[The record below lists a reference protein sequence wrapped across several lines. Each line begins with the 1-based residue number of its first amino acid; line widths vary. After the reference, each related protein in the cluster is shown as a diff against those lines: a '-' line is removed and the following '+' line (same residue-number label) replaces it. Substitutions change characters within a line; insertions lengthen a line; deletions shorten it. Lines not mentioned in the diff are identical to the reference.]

1 MEDRKLI
8 GNLGE
13 ELATGMLYAQGY
25 EILERNFRCKLGE
38 IDIVCAI
45 GDGLVFVEVKTRTSL
60 DHGRPVESV
69 GAGKQHRIR
78 RVAEYYMMTHGRQ
91 NADVD
96 FQVIEIIVNQ
106 IDRAF

>member
-25 EILERNFRCKLGE
+25 EILERNFSCRLGE
-38 IDIVCAI
+38 IDIVCAS
-45 GDGLVFVEVKTRTSL
+45 GNTLVFVEVKTRTSADL
-60 DHGRPVESV
+60 GRPAESV
-69 GAGKQHRIR
+69 GSGKQHRIR
-78 RVAEYYMMTHGRQ
+78 RVAEYYMMTHGKRDV
-91 NADVD
+91 DVD
-96 FQVIEIIVNQ
+96 FQVVEIIVNQ